1 MDLRSVIETGSEAL
15 AEQVGKLTASLPSDV
30 SALAES
36 TLGKEIASLVKGVT
50 HKGEAD
56 NGTAESATATAADAP
71 VATSA
76 PVPAPS
82 APPAAES
89 VPAVGA
95 GDLSGSDVAQS
106 SSHRGLIVG
115 GAVAAGVAAAGYV
128 IWRRRRAEASD
139 EESPWESER
148 PAAVVPIA
156 SALGVDTADDQA
168 GDQAGGPAAQPPSP
182 DDTSEDVDV
191 PGGQEVGIVAG
202 QEPFEAGMAA
212 DQLPEANDPDLAAA
226 IDAEAEH
233 FASDFIDHV
242 DDEETDDPELA
253 AEIDAEADHFAADFV
268 NAVEVTDEPLP
279 KDE

>member
-36 TLGKEIASLVKGVT
+36 TLGKEIASLVKGVA
-50 HKGEAD
+50 HKGEAV
-56 NGTAESATATAADAP
+56 NGTGESAAATGAQEGAATPAP
-71 VATSA
+71 A
-76 PVPAPS
+76 PVPAPA

-89 VPAVGA
+89 MPAVAA
-95 GDLSGSDVAQS
+95 GDLPGSDVAQS

-115 GAVAAGVAAAGYV
+115 GVVAAGVAAAGFV
-128 IWRRRRAEASD
+128 LWRRRRAEVPE

-148 PAAVVPIA
+148 AAAVVPIA
-156 SALGVDTADDQA
+156 TALGDDTA
-168 GDQAGGPAAQPPSP
+168 GDEAGGQ
-182 DDTSEDVDV
+182 D
-191 PGGQEVGIVAG
+191 VGIMAG
-202 QEPFEAGMAA
+202 EEPFEAGMAA
-212 DQLPEANDPDLAAA
+212 DQLPDANDPELAAA
-226 IDAEAEH
+226 IDAEADH

-253 AEIDAEADHFAADFV
+253 AEIDAEADHLAADFV
-268 NAVEVTDEPLP
+268 DAVEVTDEPLP